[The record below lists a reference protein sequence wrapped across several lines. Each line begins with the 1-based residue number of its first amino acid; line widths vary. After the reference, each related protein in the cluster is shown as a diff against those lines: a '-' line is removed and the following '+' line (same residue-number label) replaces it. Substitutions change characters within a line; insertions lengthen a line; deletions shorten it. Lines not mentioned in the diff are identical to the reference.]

1 MAARGSGIGASL
13 TGGLGVMGSG
23 GSATSL
29 RGLNTPTGSL
39 YGRGRAGVG
48 GMQVHHWLWVLVAI
62 ELGFLF
68 FLRLGPFA
76 RYHGG

>member
-13 TGGLGVMGSG
+13 MGGLGVGS
-23 GSATSL
+23 
-29 RGLNTPTGSL
+29 
-39 YGRGRAGVG
+39 VG
-48 GMQVHHWLWVLVAI
+48 GASTSTRPSTIYGTSKRSLGGGMPTHYWLWILVAL

>member
-1 MAARGSGIGASL
+1 M
-13 TGGLGVMGSG
+13 
-23 GSATSL
+23 
-29 RGLNTPTGSL
+29 PTH
-39 YGRGRAGVG
+39 Y
-48 GMQVHHWLWVLVAI
+48 WLWILVAL